1 MFDELSQELL
11 DLTVTE
17 KGYRGAMYASN
28 EDTPPGCSSL
38 CCSFVLCCF
47 LCHLC
52 W

>member
-1 MFDELSQELL
+1 MFDELSKELL

-17 KGYRGAMYASN
+17 KGYRGAMYATSQ
-28 EDTPPGCSSL
+28 EAPGCGTL
-38 CCSFVLCCF
+38 CCSVVLCTF